1 MCAIAGII
9 SLNTQLV
16 AANKLQLMANVLLH
30 RGSNGNGIWVNENN
44 TVGLAHQRLSII
56 DLSENAAQ
64 PMHFTGK
71 NNQHYTI
78 ILNGEIYNYLELK
91 EELKKKNYTFK
102 TNSDTEVLLAL
113 YDCYQEKCLQ
123 YLDGMFAF
131 AIWHK
136 EVNKLFIARDRFGE
150 KPFYYYHDKEQFVFA
165 SEMKALWTI
174 GIKKE
179 INPSLLLGYLSA
191 GFVSNPA
198 NKAET
203 FYAQINKLPAAH
215 ALIFNVHKNDLFIY
229 PYWQLNIQPQ
239 KNNTHSFNE
248 LTEQFSVLLQQSVNR
263 RLRSDVAIG
272 TSLSGGLDS
281 SSIVATIHTIA
292 KEKNLTQP
300 KTFSAVFPNFE
311 KDESAYIQQV
321 TDKFNLQNYTVTPTA
336 EDFAEDFEK
345 LLYHQE
351 EPFQSSSIYVQY
363 KVYALAKKHGVTV
376 LLDGQGA
383 DETLAGYTK
392 YYHWYWQELLNNFK
406 LSQLYK
412 EMNAV
417 NNHQQIDWGL
427 KNFAAAFFPTFAA
440 KKLSLLLKKQIIQH
454 PFLHQDFIQS
464 AFNKSITDKPTIKQL
479 NDILY
484 YNTFTHGLED
494 LLRYADRNSMAHGIE
509 VRLPYLQ
516 HDLVSFIFNLPSSYK
531 IKEGFTKYIL
541 RKSVQNLL
549 PENIVWRK
557 DKIGFEPPQQKWMNH
572 QSIIEQTQ
580 IAKQKLVAKGIADK
594 SLLNMPLQNNAAH
607 TANNY
612 QWWILCAGNLL

>member
-16 AANKLQLMANVLLH
+16 AANKLQLMANVLQH
-30 RGSNGNGIWVNENN
+30 RGNNGNGIWINENN
-44 TVGLAHQRLSII
+44 TVGFAHQRLSII

-64 PMHFTGK
+64 PMHFLGK

-91 EELKKKNYTFK
+91 DELKKKNYTFK
-102 TNSDTEVLLAL
+102 TNSDTEVLIAL

-123 YLDGMFAF
+123 FIDGMFAF
-131 AIWHK
+131 AIWHQQ
-136 EVNKLFIARDRFGE
+136 ENKLFIARDRFGE

-191 GFVSNPA
+191 GLVSNPA

-203 FYAQINKLPAAH
+203 FYQQINKLPAAH

-229 PYWQLNIQPQ
+229 PYWQLNDQSE
-239 KNNTHSFNE
+239 KNNVLSFNE
-248 LTEQFSVLLQQSVNR
+248 LTEQFSALLQQSVNR

-292 KEKNLTQP
+292 KEKNLLQP

-321 TDKFNLQNYTVTPTA
+321 TDKFNLQNYTVTPRA
-336 EDFAEDFEK
+336 EDFAEDFEQ

-363 KVYALAKKHGVTV
+363 KVYALAKKYGVTV

-383 DETLAGYTK
+383 DE
-392 YYHWYWQELLNNFK
+392 
-406 LSQLYK
+406 SR
-412 EMNAV
+412 
-417 NNHQQIDWGL
+417 
-427 KNFAAAFFPTFAA
+427 AAAVGVSSEA
-440 KKLSLLLKKQIIQH
+440 SLAT
-454 PFLHQDFIQS
+454 S
-464 AFNKSITDKPTIKQL
+464 YC
-479 NDILY
+479 NDGRY
-484 YNTFTHGLED
+484 YCE
-494 LLRYADRNSMAHGIE
+494 RNSGYSDFYW
-509 VRLPYLQ
+509 PYLC
-516 HDLVSFIFNLPSSYK
+516 LW
-531 IKEGFTKYIL
+531 
-541 RKSVQNLL
+541 RSVHSQ
-549 PENIVWRK
+549 
-557 DKIGFEPPQQKWMNH
+557 
-572 QSIIEQTQ
+572 
-580 IAKQKLVAKGIADK
+580 
-594 SLLNMPLQNNAAH
+594 
-607 TANNY
+607 
-612 QWWILCAGNLL
+612 